1 MESIGTAVKMAD
13 LDLEELTISISACEA
28 GWNTYERRSA
38 EEAQQHC
45 RAELGA
51 APDEKFLAQC
61 RAIEAEL
68 RKGWSGSAAE
78 LQQEKHW
85 LQSLLQ
91 AIHTG
96 CSEQEQVCSS
106 PPSEPS
112 SRTLLQST

>member
-1 MESIGTAVKMAD
+1 MAD

-38 EEAQQHC
+38 EEQAQQDC
-45 RAELGA
+45 PAELGA

-61 RAIEAEL
+61 RAIETEL

-85 LQSLLQ
+85 LHALLQ

-96 CSEQEQVCSS
+96 CSEQEQVN
-106 PPSEPS
+106 
-112 SRTLLQST
+112 